1 MFLIQPKKPRCLT
14 LDNQKVFSFYFLRIF
29 NYYLFWTSDFRGSVQ
44 PLKVWFV
51 CKSVCHVS
59 VCLFVCLLNVYLA
72 VVYWFWTR
80 WPIPRIRRNTCKHYC
95 HFINTKSLSVCLCP
109 INLKMSIFKFEKSM
123 NVTDKLR
130 KKKQIFSFLVV
141 KMAPFKSIFLLYT
154 EAAHKMLKISVQTD
168 KSWLRIKRINFS

>member
-1 MFLIQPKKPRCLT
+1 MFRTRIILNMFSLWYLGNPSKSKKLRNVFNRTKKPRCLT
-14 LDNQKVFSFYFLRIF
+14 LNNQEVFSFYFLRIF
-29 NYYLFWTSDFRGSVQ
+29 NYYLIWTSDFPGSVQ
-44 PLKVWFV
+44 PLKVRFV

-95 HFINTKSLSVCLCP
+95 HFINTKSLSVCLSNKP
-109 INLKMSIFKFEKSM
+109 QNVYFSVWKI

-130 KKKQIFSFLVV
+130 KK
-141 KMAPFKSIFLLYT
+141 A
-154 EAAHKMLKISVQTD
+154 
-168 KSWLRIKRINFS
+168 NF